1 MKKTMKKIYVTP
13 TIEIQQIQTLQL
25 LNSAS
30 LPIGDDGSANNAEGR
45 RHRFYIDDEEYDDE
59 D

>member
-1 MKKTMKKIYVTP
+1 MKKIYVTP
-13 TIEIQQIQTLQL
+13 TIEIQQIQTQQL

-45 RHRFYIDDEEYDDE
+45 RHRFYIDDEEYDE
-59 D
+59 EE